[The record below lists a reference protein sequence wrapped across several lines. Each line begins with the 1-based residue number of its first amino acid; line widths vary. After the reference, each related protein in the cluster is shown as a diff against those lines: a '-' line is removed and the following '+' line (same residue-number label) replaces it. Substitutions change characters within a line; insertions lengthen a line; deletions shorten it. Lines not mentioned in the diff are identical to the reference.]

1 MAEQLTEAAQ
11 SWKQRI
17 DQWQKSGKSL
27 AQWSRENN
35 FTYSQSL
42 YWKGR
47 FLGKSAALK
56 GFIELQ
62 DEEENDS
69 GVAVEISGLRI
80 RLTEDFDSAAFLRCI
95 SLLKGKA
102 C

>member
-11 SWKQRI
+11 SWKMRI
-17 DQWQKSGKSL
+17 EQWQRSGKSL

-35 FTYSQSL
+35 FTYSKSL

-47 FLGKSAALK
+47 FLGKTAASK
-56 GFIELQ
+56 RFIELQ
-62 DEEENDS
+62 DGNEGDS
-69 GVAVEISGLRI
+69 GVAVEIEGLRVW
-80 RLTEDFDSAAFLRCI
+80 LGADFDAAVFLRCI
-95 SLLKGKA
+95 SLLRKKP